1 MTPVTARPRPYAY
14 HLALAIYL
22 PCLLVADALV
32 ANARQQLALGG
43 LTALFL
49 YVATRASP
57 RDERRLV
64 WLAVGFWGA
73 IEVFAS
79 RVWGIYGYRFG
90 NVPLF
95 VPFGHGA
102 IYLFGLRAAR
112 TPLALAR
119 PEALLRLALGA
130 AAVWAVAG
138 LTVIP
143 WLTGRWDVAGASLLP
158 VLAYGLRRSRSATF
172 YASVFFATCALEL
185 LGTGLGSW
193 TWANTQPVTLLPS
206 GNPPSVVAAAYCLFD
221 FLLLRVAVRLGI
233 RRPLPVAFGEPLANS
248 SKGIAFS

>member
-1 MTPVTARPRPYAY
+1 MSGVAAHLRPYAY
-14 HLALAIYL
+14 HLALAVYL
-22 PCLLVADALV
+22 PCLLMADALV

-49 YVATRASP
+49 YVATRASS

-90 NVPLF
+90 NVPLY

-119 PEALLRLALGA
+119 PGLLLRLALGGA
-130 AAVWAVAG
+130 TVWAVAG
-138 LTVIP
+138 LTLLP
-143 WLTGRWDVAGASLLP
+143 WLTGRWDVAGAALLP
-158 VLAYGLRRSRSATF
+158 VLAFGLRRSRSATF

-185 LGTGLGSW
+185 LGTALGSW
-193 TWANTQPVTLLPS
+193 TWAATQPVTLLPS

-221 FLLLRVAVRLGI
+221 FLLLRAAVRLGI
-233 RRPLPVAFGEPLANS
+233 RRPLPSPVDNALLNS
-248 SKGIAFS
+248 PKGIAFS

>member
-1 MTPVTARPRPYAY
+1 
-14 HLALAIYL
+14 
-22 PCLLVADALV
+22 
-32 ANARQQLALGG
+32 
-43 LTALFL
+43 
-49 YVATRASP
+49 
-57 RDERRLV
+57 
-64 WLAVGFWGA
+64 
-73 IEVFAS
+73 VFAS

-112 TPLALAR
+112 TPLALTR
-119 PEALLRLALGA
+119 PELLFRLALGV

-143 WLTGRWDVAGASLLP
+143 WLAGRWDVAGASLLP
-158 VLAYGLRRSRSATF
+158 VLALGLRRSRSATF

-193 TWANTQPVTLLPS
+193 TWARTQPVTLLPS

-221 FLLLRVAVRLGI
+221 FLLLRAAVRLGI
-233 RRPLPVAFGEPLANS
+233 QRPLPGAFGDPLANS